1 MEIHKEI
8 LDEFSLVI
16 GLTINFHK
24 RTLFPMHIAVEIT
37 NAMAQ
42 TLGCPF
48 SSPSHTLVCLFHHIN
63 VRHETSN
70 LSSPNLTNTL

>member
-1 MEIHKEI
+1 MLPCPILQYANDTLILTHEDTMSMEIHKEI

-37 NAMAQ
+37 NAMA
-42 TLGCPF
+42 
-48 SSPSHTLVCLFHHIN
+48 
-63 VRHETSN
+63 
-70 LSSPNLTNTL
+70 